1 MDDVHHLMLAAIRL
15 EKHAF
20 DLLEAANGI
29 YDRAVVLAI
38 HDAEC
43 LSRHVKE
50 ARPVPANIEEDM

>member
-29 YDRAVVLAI
+29 YDRAVILAI

-43 LSRHVKE
+43 LSRHT
-50 ARPVPANIEEDM
+50 RTPNPVSAMREEEM